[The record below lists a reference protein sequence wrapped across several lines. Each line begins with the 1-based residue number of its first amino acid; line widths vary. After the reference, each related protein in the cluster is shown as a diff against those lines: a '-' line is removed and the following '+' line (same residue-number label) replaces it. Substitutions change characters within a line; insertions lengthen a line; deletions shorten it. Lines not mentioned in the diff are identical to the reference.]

1 MVHSQQGIQFI
12 KVRLDYNLFL
22 NIITL
27 MARQRKNKIRLLK
40 LRKPDPKK
48 ELQFELDFQSSLTTQ
63 QRFEMMFRQ
72 SNIMKEILIRNGY
85 RKPFEIIK
93 RK

>member
-1 MVHSQQGIQFI
+1 MGKKKKKKFW
-12 KVRLDYNLFL
+12 F
-22 NIITL
+22 
-27 MARQRKNKIRLLK
+27 LK
-40 LRKPDPKK
+40 LKKPDYKK

>member
-1 MVHSQQGIQFI
+1 MP
-12 KVRLDYNLFL
+12 R
-22 NIITL
+22 
-27 MARQRKNKIRLLK
+27 RKKQKLWVLK
-40 LRKPDPKK
+40 LKRPDEKK

-72 SNIMKEILIRNGY
+72 SNIIKEILIRNGY

>member
-1 MVHSQQGIQFI
+1 M
-12 KVRLDYNLFL
+12 RLDYKSFL
-22 NIITL
+22 SIITP
-27 MARQRKNKIRLLK
+27 MARQRKNKVRLLK
-40 LRKPDPKK
+40 LRKLDPKR